1 MTEITIN
8 NVFKEYNGVPI
19 LERVNATLPDHEF
32 CLILGSSGAGKS
44 TLLRM
49 LLSQETAT
57 RGEILIDGEPIDV
70 EPQQDRG
77 VVFQRYSVFPHKTVL
92 DNVMAGP
99 SFRESRFFG
108 CLFGA
113 RKAKLRD
120 RAMELLAQVGLSDA
134 AEKYPAQLSG
144 GMQQRLAIAQ
154 ALIME
159 PKVLLLD
166 EPFGALDQSTKKSMH
181 KLILDLWNA
190 NKMTIV
196 MVTHDIQ
203 EAFTLGTRVLMVD
216 KTRRDPQA
224 PEAYG
229 STIVHDL
236 RLDPAL
242 KAPLEPGESEENQSM
257 EDIFLKWAGRME
269 HAVVPNA
276 GSPSG
281 APSTRVPAADTARN
295 SAKQVA

>member
-1 MTEITIN
+1 MTEIRIN
-8 NVFKEYNGVPI
+8 NVFKEYNGNPI
-19 LERVNATLPDHEF
+19 LERVNTTLPDHEF

-49 LLSQETAT
+49 LLSQETPT

-70 EPQQDRG
+70 EPQADRG
-77 VVFQRYSVFPHKTVL
+77 VVFQRYSVFPHMTVL
-92 DNVMAGP
+92 GNVMAGP
-99 SFRESRFFG
+99 SFRDSRFFG
-108 CLFGA
+108 RLFGR
-113 RKAKLRD
+113 RKATLRD
-120 RAMELLAQVGLSDA
+120 RAMELLEQVGLADA
-134 AEKYPAQLSG
+134 AAKCPAQLSG

-166 EPFGALDQSTKKSMH
+166 EPFGALDHATKKAMH
-181 KLILDLWNA
+181 KLILDLWET

-216 KTRRDPQA
+216 KLRQDPQA

-236 RLDPAL
+236 RLDPAS
-242 KAPLEPGESEENQSM
+242 KEPLTPSEGDEAESM
-257 EDIFLKWAGRME
+257 EDIFLKWAGRMQ
-269 HAVVPNA
+269 HAVVA
-276 GSPSG
+276 DHQRSGSDE
-281 APSTRVPAADTARN
+281 RAAVRARE
-295 SAKQVA
+295 VA